1 MRVAVHRMPDMV
13 APLQRRFLE
22 NAVRWLAA
30 GDRV

>member
-22 NAVRWLAA
+22 NAARWLAA
-30 GDRV
+30 GERA